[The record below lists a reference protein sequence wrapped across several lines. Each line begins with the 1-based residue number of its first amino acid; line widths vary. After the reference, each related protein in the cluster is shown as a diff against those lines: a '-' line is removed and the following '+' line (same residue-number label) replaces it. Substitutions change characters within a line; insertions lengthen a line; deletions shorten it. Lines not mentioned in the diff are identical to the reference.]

1 MPRVVEKQV
10 PILTPQEIKGLR
22 QTAAHYRNGSC
33 CGGGGDVRERKRGAA
48 VEGEG
53 KERMTMTLSSIL
65 LERTHEPTRKVI
77 NPEK

>member
-33 CGGGGDVRERKRGAA
+33 AAA
-48 VEGEG
+48 VGMCASVSEVLRW
-53 KERMTMTLSSIL
+53 KARA
-65 LERTHEPTRKVI
+65 K
-77 NPEK
+77 NA